1 MVEIV
6 LEEDQSEKNA
16 RSTTGGADVEN
27 GRVYCLL
34 SRYYDFL
41 VTRNSTAWNNGAFEE
56 LLIFFLHNFDINK
69 EN

>member
-41 VTRNSTAWNNGAFEE
+41 VTRNSTA
-56 LLIFFLHNFDINK
+56 
-69 EN
+69 